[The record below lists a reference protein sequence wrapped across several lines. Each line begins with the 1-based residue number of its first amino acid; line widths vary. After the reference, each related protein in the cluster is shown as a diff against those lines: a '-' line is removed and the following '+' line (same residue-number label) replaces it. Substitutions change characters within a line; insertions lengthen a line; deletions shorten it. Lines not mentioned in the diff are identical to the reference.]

1 MVVAVP
7 IFYSYIHMRTGH
19 MVSSANSK
27 RSKGIV
33 RTIKVVIFLTILT
46 AVVFWPVWKVIQ
58 FFQPNSRMY
67 FKRCIQ
73 ATARLHG
80 SDAEYVYLEIGRA
93 GNEYAGSPK
102 FELQFRDGT
111 VLTFPDIDM
120 SSLVR
125 LANRDREAS
134 EFIDIHPL
142 SSREYILDGC
152 SVVIAEQRV
161 IQVNVFGFDDSDRVR
176 IRTDRTKEWRSI
188 RFSDDDLV
196 ALFGEPLWIK
206 DDWRE

>member
-1 MVVAVP
+1 MVVVVP
-7 IFYSYIHMRTGH
+7 IFYAYIHMRTSH
-19 MVSSANSK
+19 MVSSAHSK

-46 AVVFWPVWKVIQ
+46 VIVFWPVYKVIQ

-67 FKRCIQ
+67 FKGCIE

-80 SDAEYVYLEIGRA
+80 SDAEYVYLEIGRT
-93 GNEYAGSPK
+93 GNEYAGTPK

-125 LANRDREAS
+125 LANRDQEAS
-134 EFIDIHPL
+134 EFIDTNPL
-142 SSREYILDGC
+142 SREYILDGC

-161 IQVNVFGFDDSDRVR
+161 IQVNVFGFDDSDRVQ

-188 RFSDDDLV
+188 RFSDDDLI